1 MCSKGLLELP
11 DKIPC
16 NDAENSMSSH
26 GGESVEG
33 HDTWNDSHVETLTKK
48 LSFQTSYDAMI

>member
-1 MCSKGLLELP
+1 MGAS
-11 DKIPC
+11 KIPC

-33 HDTWNDSHVETLTKK
+33 HDMWNDSHVETSTKK
-48 LSFQTSYDAMI
+48 LSFQTSYDAMIKRH

>member
-1 MCSKGLLELP
+1 MGAS
-11 DKIPC
+11 KIPC

-33 HDTWNDSHVETLTKK
+33 HDMWNDSHVETLSKK
-48 LSFQTSYDAMI
+48 LSFQTSYDAML

>member
-1 MCSKGLLELP
+1 MGASKYHAMML
-11 DKIPC
+11 KTQC
-16 NDAENSMSSH
+16 H

-33 HDTWNDSHVETLTKK
+33 HDMWNDSHVETLTKK